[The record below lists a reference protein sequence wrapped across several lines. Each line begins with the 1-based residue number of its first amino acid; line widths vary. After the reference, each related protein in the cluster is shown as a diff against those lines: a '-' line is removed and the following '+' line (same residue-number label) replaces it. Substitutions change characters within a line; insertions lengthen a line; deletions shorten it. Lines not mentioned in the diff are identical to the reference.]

1 MEKRDE
7 EKSGGEKRDEE
18 ERSGVEKRDRNWDGE
33 WKKDARER
41 KRDGKEIRGME
52 KIRMRKEI

>member
-7 EKSGGEKRDEE
+7 EEKSGG
-18 ERSGVEKRDRNWDGE
+18 EKRDRNWDGE